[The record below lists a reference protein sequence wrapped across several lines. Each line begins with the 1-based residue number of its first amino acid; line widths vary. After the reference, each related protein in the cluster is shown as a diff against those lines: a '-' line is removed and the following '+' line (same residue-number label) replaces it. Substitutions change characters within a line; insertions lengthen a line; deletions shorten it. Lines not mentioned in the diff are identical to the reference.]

1 MTKGKNGNGYKLAA
15 AALIVAIVYL
25 LVTFAGRGGKS
36 IEGSWQ
42 GTDDLLTYS
51 MTLYGTGYGEV
62 SGIGGMHGE
71 NVSWTYEGNTLTLV
85 PEDLLQNETCSYNVR
100 WDDGDML
107 LLSDSFSYTLEKIG

>member
-1 MTKGKNGNGYKLAA
+1 
-15 AALIVAIVYL
+15 
-25 LVTFAGRGGKS
+25 
-36 IEGSWQ
+36 
-42 GTDDLLTYS
+42 
-51 MTLYGTGYGEV
+51 
-62 SGIGGMHGE
+62 MHGE